1 MNIQDLFSLGLTGLI
16 SLLFK
21 GHSRVFS
28 NTTLWKHHF
37 FGAQPSLWSN
47 SLIHTLLLEK
57 LYLWLWDLEWWLCST
72 GTAVRRYPTSKGRE
86 APASKMVG
94 TGLAAVQCWSDFE
107 EIPPI
112 QGQRRSPS
120 KTVEGGKSCLESNPT
135 PARDA
140 QRAQTYPVHTRA
152 QRPDR
157 DWDRTVFEC
166 LLQRYGSALDCFRAR
181 DSGCSKPWY
190 VISPLGRGHQIPHHR
205 VTRIYTGLGNR
216 LLEGTNKI
224 LCTPGPRRKEQ
235 WPHKRLTQ
243 TCPWVSRSLQWRRGS
258 VVACCRVGGTECSM
272 RHFNGGRHYLYYFH
286 HSLASGQITGR
297 EYSPAHWQ
305 KIKDLLSMAP
315 PIRTRPSFPLSL
327 SHQEASINL
336 LFFSIR
342 G

>member
-1 MNIQDLFSLGLTGLI
+1 MLNNCPQENIGSHQKMIPYVQGQ
-16 SLLFK
+16 K
-21 GHSRVFS
+21 RCHSR
-28 NTTLWKHHF
+28 
-37 FGAQPSLWSN
+37 
-47 SLIHTLLLEK
+47 
-57 LYLWLWDLEWWLCST
+57 
-72 GTAVRRYPTSKGRE
+72 
-86 APASKMVG
+86 MVG
-94 TGLAAVQCWSDFE
+94 GVKLH
-107 EIPPI
+107 
-112 QGQRRSPS
+112 
-120 KTVEGGKSCLESNPT
+120 LESNPIPT
-135 PARDA
+135 RDI
-140 QRAQTYPVHTRA
+140 QRAQTNLVCTRT
-152 QRPDR
+152 QRPHR

-166 LLQRYGSALDCFRAR
+166 LLQRYGSALDCFRGR

-205 VTRIYTGLGNR
+205 VTRTYTGLGNR

-315 PIRTRPSFPLSL
+315 PIRTRPSFPLSQSL
-327 SHQEASINL
+327 PSGGFHKPLILLHQRVMGLVTLKTQENCLATIYL
-336 LFFSIR
+336 LFLFLFIR
-342 G
+342 